1 MNAKTKFCG
10 VLFAAGCWWRSA
22 LGQAKVHPGS
32 PWQCLH
38 AWHLLTLLAQR
49 ARSWTKKKLFTSQAD
64 GFGRE
69 GWPEA
74 WPWLMASMQR
84 IASLSSRAVGSS
96 VLRRA
101 QRGVHAAVLAEPQF
115 KAVLVDAAGTLIRP
129 SEPAAEVGAHT
140 RQMQAF
146 TKQCAGQSVCCKRG
160 NEVVCVAVD
169 PAGACSLE
177 APAS

>member
-1 MNAKTKFCG
+1 MAFSTG
-10 VLFAAGCWWRSA
+10 PGEGTPWVA
-22 LGQAKVHPGS
+22 LAM
-32 PWQCLH
+32 LH

-69 GWPEA
+69 SWREA

-140 RQMQAF
+140 RQCKPSQSSVQGKASAASAE
-146 TKQCAGQSVCCKRG
+146 TKLFVW
-160 NEVVCVAVD
+160 
-169 PAGACSLE
+169 P
-177 APAS
+177 